1 MLYFKS
7 DINGDGAVGAFDLI
21 DFLSVYNS
29 FNTLGGFMDPNVS
42 VLGDAVAIPSAQ
54 AKSRSNQPKPKPT
67 TEFKS
72 SFDAVT
78 YLIAQGSMTVGEY
91 LQLSSFL
98 RQDVTL
104 NLNQSGNVSSF
115 DLMEFLPVFGMVTEN
130 SEPAFLPSNQGG
142 LPIGVSAQETINW
155 LIDDGNMTIGEY
167 FNLAQYVRVECKADS
182 DQSNSITTV
191 DLLNF
196 ISVFDGPQL
205 GEQGYDVDDPA
216 FQF

>member
-1 MLYFKS
+1 
-7 DINGDGAVGAFDLI
+7 
-21 DFLSVYNS
+21 
-29 FNTLGGFMDPNVS
+29 MDPNVS
-42 VLGDAVAIPSAQ
+42 VLSDAVAIPSPQ

-78 YLIAQGSMTVGEY
+78 YLIAQGTMTVGEY
-91 LQLSSFL
+91 LQLRSFL

-104 NLNQSGNVSSF
+104 NLDESGNVSSF
-115 DLMEFLPVFGMVTEN
+115 DFIEFLQVWSATTEN

-167 FNLAQYVRVECKADS
+167 FNLAQYVRVECKADVGQNNLIS
-182 DQSNSITTV
+182 TP
-191 DLLNF
+191 DLIQFLA
-196 ISVFDGPQL
+196 VFDGPQL